1 MRRRPVGRT
10 VGAALAGLLA
20 HVAVVHVAA
29 GRLVAQERPVR
40 TPSPTAPAPA
50 APARAALADSARIM
64 RRGIVTDTAGAP
76 VGGANVTDLKTGTTQ
91 FTDSVGRFTVR
102 GARIGT
108 VSLEISAPG
117 YETMTFDFAPEPGD
131 TSTLT
136 VPLVRVVEPPMLP
149 FARLPQSLAGRV
161 LDPSGRALDDATVQ
175 VVTALKEVRTD
186 SLGRF
191 ALAPLPT
198 GRHLVRARRVGYLA
212 ESFFTTITDST
223 SARLTIQLTPLGQD
237 LGTVNVRARAGSRR
251 LQDFELRRQRLSG
264 FGSFMTGDEIRT
276 RNPIY
281 LTDVF
286 RTMRGV
292 TVTQDNNG
300 RQILVGRG
308 QCLMA
313 VRVDGMEIPLG
324 EQGLDSFVVPQDV
337 AAIEVYPGD
346 GAVPME
352 LRSMRGGC
360 GVVAIW
366 TR

>member
-1 MRRRPVGRT
+1 MRRLAPLL
-10 VGAALAGLLA
+10 VGALLA
-20 HVAVVHVAA
+20 VPS
-29 GRLVAQERPVR
+29 LVAQQRPTR
-40 TPSPTAPAPA
+40 APAPLPPA
-50 APARAALADSARIM
+50 TPAPARAPIADSAKIM
-64 RRGIVTDTAGAP
+64 RRGIVTDTAGKA
-76 VGGANVTDLKTGTTQ
+76 VEGANVKDLRTGTTQ
-91 FTDSVGRFTVR
+91 FTDSIGRFTVR
-102 GARIGT
+102 GVRVGA

-117 YETMTFDFAPEPGD
+117 YESMTFDFAAEPGD
-131 TSTLT
+131 TTTLV
-136 VPLVRVVEPPMLP
+136 VPLVRVLEPPVLP

-161 LDPSGRALDDATVQ
+161 LDPNGRPLDDATVQ
-175 VVTALKEVRTD
+175 VVTAMKEVRTD
-186 SLGRF
+186 TLGRF

-237 LGTVNVRARAGSRR
+237 LGTVNVRARAGTRR
-251 LQDFELRRQRLSG
+251 MQDFELRRQRNAG
-264 FGSFMTGDEIRT
+264 FGSFMTGDEIRA

-281 LTDVF
+281 LTDAF

-292 TVTQDNNG
+292 TVTTNASG

-308 QCLMA
+308 QCLMS
-313 VRVDGMEIPLG
+313 VRVDGMEMPLG
-324 EQGLDSFVVPQDV
+324 DAGLDAFVMPQDV
-337 AAIEVYPGD
+337 AGIEVYPGD
-346 GAVPME
+346 AAVPME